1 MSREKKYW
9 KSEIELKPNNGLD
22 KIRNNEF
29 VDKLPVNENIFS
41 NDSINSSET
50 NRRDFLKY
58 LGFSTTAAVLAS
70 CEGPVNRSI
79 PYVFQPDRII
89 PGISNYYATTL
100 YDGYDSANVLV
111 KTREGRPIKI
121 ENNKLSTYSGFAN
134 ARLNA
139 SVLSLYDSGRIQGPT
154 INNQD
159 VSWVNFNNN
168 IKAQL
173 NSLKS
178 LDQQVV
184 LLTSTVNSPTS
195 KKIILE
201 FLNKYPNVEHI
212 EYDSISESSALDA
225 HELMYGLRALPYY
238 DFQKAKCIVSIGAD
252 FLGDWQGSNYDHD
265 YVKGRIPTKENGK
278 ASMSKHIQVESN
290 LSITGSNADLRI
302 PLSVHNQKLFLYYLY
317 QKISKTPFSYRSFS
331 EKLAKKVDYV
341 YDQLLSNPSSSIVV
355 CGLDDVSAQIIT
367 NRINDLLNSNVKSKT
382 KVSLVRN
389 GSDSKMN
396 NFLARIN
403 KGDIKGLI
411 MKGVNPC
418 YTLSN
423 SKAFSEALKK
433 LNFSVSFTMKIDET
447 AIFSTHLAATH
458 HQLES
463 WGDYEFINGEYSLA
477 QPTIKPL
484 FDTKQFEDCL
494 LSWSNSE
501 MSFYDKIKDNW
512 KNNILD
518 SEIKWNS
525 SLHDGIYSSSIKRN
539 SNTFDNNF
547 KPINLNFNKHAD
559 KLYSPSNEGFDLI
572 LYSKIGMG
580 DGQQAN
586 NPWLQEFPDPL
597 TRVSWDN
604 YITVS
609 KYDAEKIGLK
619 NYNEANG
626 ALNSNYA
633 KISVDGNDIK
643 VPVIIQPGQ
652 ARGTVGLAFGY
663 GREDGLKEVM
673 RTGVNAF
680 KLYNSFSKQQ
690 KVKISPVYE
699 IHEFAC
705 VQLHNTLMGRGDIIK
720 ETTLDIYNTKDKE
733 YWNPIPKV
741 SKNHIETA
749 VNSKSVDI
757 WNEFDRS
764 IGHHFN
770 LSIDLNACTGCG
782 ACVIACHAENN
793 VPVVGKEEVRKSR
806 DMHWLRIDRYYS
818 SESDFSSDIEKKENI
833 SGLSESLSTFGEME
847 DPSENPQVVF
857 QPVMCQHCNQAPC
870 ETVCPVAASVHG
882 RQGQNHMTYNRCVG
896 TRYCANNCPY
906 KVRRFNWF
914 LYNNNDEFDFHMN
927 DDLGKMVLNPDVV
940 VRSRGVMEKCSFCIQ
955 GTQAV
960 ILKAKNEG
968 RKVKVDEFQDACA
981 CSAACSTGA
990 LKFGDIN
997 NKENEVYKRK
1007 QDERVYH
1014 LLEYVGTKPNVFYHT
1029 KVRNT
1034 DKNKSI

>member
-1 MSREKKYW
+1 MSQEKKYW
-9 KSEIELKPNNGLD
+9 KNEIELKPNNGLD
-22 KIRNNEF
+22 QIRNNEF
-29 VDKLPVNENIFS
+29 VEKLPVEETIFS
-41 NDSINSSET
+41 NNSVNNSDT

-70 CEGPVNRSI
+70 CEGPVNRSV
-79 PYVFQPDRII
+79 PYVVQPERII

-100 YDGYDSANVLV
+100 FDGYDSANVLV

-121 ENNKLSTYSGFAN
+121 DNNKLSSHNGFAN

-139 SVLSLYDSGRIQGPT
+139 SVLSLYDSSRVQGPT
-154 INNQD
+154 INGSD
-159 VSWVNFNNN
+159 VSWENFNNN

-173 NSLKS
+173 NSLKV
-178 LDQQVV
+178 LNQPVV
-184 LLTSTVNSPTS
+184 LLTSTINSPTT
-195 KKIILE
+195 KNIISE
-201 FLNKYPNVEHI
+201 FLDLHPNIEHI
-212 EYDSISESSALDA
+212 EYDSVSESSTIDA
-225 HELMYGLRALPYY
+225 HELMYGIRALPYY
-238 DFQKAKCIVSIGAD
+238 DFQNAKCIVSISAD

-265 YVKGRIPTKENGK
+265 YVKGRIPNKKNGK

-302 PLSVHNQKLFLYYLY
+302 PLSVNDQKQFLAHLYL
-317 QKISKTPFSYRSFS
+317 KISGESLSTKSVPDELITKVNYVS
-331 EKLAKKVDYV
+331 E
-341 YDQLLSNPSSSIVV
+341 QLLSSSSKSVIV
-355 CGLDDVSAQIIT
+355 CGLDDINAQIIT
-367 NRINDLLNSNVKSKT
+367 NRINDLLNSSVKSKS

-389 GSDSKMN
+389 GSDKKIT
-396 NFLARIN
+396 NFLNRIYDG
-403 KGDIKGLI
+403 KIKGLI
-411 MKGVNPC
+411 MSGVNPC
-418 YTLSN
+418 YTLPN
-423 SKAFSEALKK
+423 SEEFSKALKK
-433 LNFSVSFTMKIDET
+433 LNFSISFSMKIDET
-447 AIFSTHLAATH
+447 SKNSSHLAASP

-463 WGDYEFINGEYSLA
+463 WGDFEFINGEYSLT

-484 FDTKQFEDCL
+484 FDTKQFEDCI
-494 LSWSNSE
+494 LSWSNNE
-501 MSFYDKIKDNW
+501 KSFYDLIKENW
-512 KNNILD
+512 QNNILN
-518 SEIKWNS
+518 STVKWNS
-525 SLHDGIYSSSIKRN
+525 SLHDGVFSS
-539 SNTFDNNF
+539 NN
-547 KPINLNFNKHAD
+547 KINLN
-559 KLYSPSNEGFDLI
+559 SNSLRFSNYALNLLSIPKNIDGYDLV
-572 LYSKIGMG
+572 LYSKVGMG

-586 NPWLQEFPDPL
+586 NPWLQEFPDPI

-609 KYDAEKIGLK
+609 KSDAEKIGLK
-619 NYNEANG
+619 NYNESNG

-633 KISVDGNDIK
+633 QINVGGSEIK
-643 VPVIIQPGQ
+643 APVIIQPGQ
-652 ARGTVGLAFGY
+652 AKGTVGLAFGY
-663 GREDGLKEVM
+663 GREEGVNEEMK
-673 RTGVNAF
+673 TGVNAF
-680 KLYNSFSKQQ
+680 KLYNGFSKSQ

-720 ETTLDIYNTKDKE
+720 ETTLEIFNSKDKE

-749 VNSKSVDI
+749 VNKKEVDI

-818 SESDFSSDIEKKENI
+818 SEDDFSSDIEKKENI
-833 SGLSESLSTFGEME
+833 SGISDSLSVFGEME

-857 QPVMCQHCNQAPC
+857 QPVMCQHCNHAPC
-870 ETVCPVAASVHG
+870 ETVCPVAASSHG
-882 RQGQNHMTYNRCVG
+882 RQGQNHMAYNRCVG

-955 GTQAV
+955 STQAV

-968 RKVKVDEFQDACA
+968 REVKAGEFNDSCA

-990 LKFGDIN
+990 MSFGDIN
-997 NKENEVYKRK
+997 NKESEVFKRK
-1007 QDERVYH
+1007 KDERVYH

-1029 KVRNT
+1029 KVRNI

>member
-1 MSREKKYW
+1 MSREKRYW

-22 KIRNNEF
+22 QIRNNEF
-29 VDKLPVNENIFS
+29 VDKLPVDENIFS
-41 NDSINSSET
+41 NDSVNNSDT

-70 CEGPVNRSI
+70 CEGPVNRSV
-79 PYVFQPDRII
+79 PYVVQPDRII

-100 YDGYDSANVLV
+100 FDGYDSANVLV

-121 ENNKLSTYSGFAN
+121 DNNKLSSYNGYAN

-139 SVLSLYDSGRIQGPT
+139 SVLSLYDSGRVQGPT
-154 INNQD
+154 INKED
-159 VSWVNFNNN
+159 VSWINFNKN

-178 LDQQVV
+178 LNQQVV

-195 KKIILE
+195 KKIISE
-201 FLNKYPNVEHI
+201 FLNKYPNIEHI

-225 HELMYGLRALPYY
+225 HELMYGTRALPYY
-238 DFQKAKCIVSIGAD
+238 DFQNAKCIVSIGAD

-265 YVKGRIPTKENGK
+265 YVKGRIPNKDNGK
-278 ASMSKHIQVESN
+278 ASMSKHIQIESN

-302 PLSVHNQKLFLYYLY
+302 PISVYDQKLFLAHLY
-317 QKISKTPFSYRSFS
+317 QKVSNSSISLKSIP

-341 YDQLLSNPSSSIVV
+341 YDQLLLSPSKSVV
-355 CGLDDVSAQIIT
+355 LCGLDDLNAHIIT
-367 NRINDLLNSNVKSKT
+367 NRINDLLKSNVKSKS

-389 GSDSKMN
+389 GSDFKIN
-396 NFLARIN
+396 NFLTRIN
-403 KGDIKGLI
+403 KGEIKGLI
-411 MKGVNPC
+411 MNGVNPC
-418 YTLSN
+418 YTLSDSN
-423 SKAFSEALKK
+423 AFSEALKK
-433 LNFSVSFTMKIDET
+433 LNFSVSFSMKIDET
-447 AIFSTHLAATH
+447 SNFCSHHAATP

-463 WGDYEFINGEYSLA
+463 WGDFEFINGEYSLT

-484 FDTKQFEDCL
+484 FDTKQLEDCL
-494 LSWSNSE
+494 LNWSDSE
-501 MSFYDKIKDNW
+501 NSFYDRIKDNW

-518 SEIKWNS
+518 SSTKWNS
-525 SLHDGIYSSSIKRN
+525 SLHDGVYSSEVKKRLVDMKSN
-539 SNTFDNNF
+539 SNLTN
-547 KPINLNFNKHAD
+547 IN
-559 KLYSPSNEGFDLI
+559 YSKYASELSSFSSEGFDLI

-609 KYDAEKIGLK
+609 KFDAEEIGLK
-619 NYNEANG
+619 NYNESNG
-626 ALNSNYA
+626 ALNSNFA
-633 KISVDGNDIK
+633 QINVDNTTIK

-663 GREDGLKEVM
+663 GRSVGVKEEM
-673 RTGVNAF
+673 KTGVNAF
-680 KLYNSFSKQQ
+680 KVYKGFSKHQ
-690 KVKISPVYE
+690 KVKISSVYE
-699 IHEFAC
+699 IHEFAS

-720 ETTLDIYNTKDKE
+720 ETTLEIFNSKDKE
-733 YWNPIPKV
+733 FWNPIPKV

-749 VNSKSVDI
+749 VNSREVDI

-833 SGLSESLSTFGEME
+833 SGLGESLSVFGEME
-847 DPSENPQVVF
+847 EPSENPQVVF
-857 QPVMCQHCNQAPC
+857 QPVMCQHCNHAPC
-870 ETVCPVAASVHG
+870 ETVCPVAASAHG

-955 GTQAV
+955 GTQSV

-968 RKVKVDEFQDACA
+968 REANANEFNDVVA

-990 LKFGDIN
+990 LNFGDIN
-997 NKENEVYKRK
+997 NKESEVYKRK

-1029 KVRNT
+1029 KVRNI

>member
-1 MSREKKYW
+1 MSQEKRYW

-22 KIRNNEF
+22 EIRNNEF
-29 VDKLPVNENIFS
+29 VDKLPVDENIFS
-41 NDSINSSET
+41 NDSVNNSET

-70 CEGPVNRSI
+70 CEGPVNRSV
-79 PYVFQPDRII
+79 PYVVQPDRII

-100 YDGYDSANVLV
+100 FDGYDSANVLV

-121 ENNKLSTYSGFAN
+121 DNNKLSSYNGYAN

-139 SVLSLYDSGRIQGPT
+139 SVLSLYDSGRVQGPT
-154 INNQD
+154 INKED
-159 VSWVNFNNN
+159 VSWNNFNKN

-178 LDQQVV
+178 LNQQVV

-195 KKIILE
+195 KKIISE
-201 FLNKYPNVEHI
+201 FLNEYPNVEHI
-212 EYDSISESSALDA
+212 EYDSISESSVLDA
-225 HELMYGLRALPYY
+225 HELMYGTRALPYY
-238 DFQKAKCIVSIGAD
+238 DFQNAKCIVSIGAD

-265 YVKGRIPTKENGK
+265 YVKGRIPNKENGK

-302 PLSVHNQKLFLYYLY
+302 PISVDDQKLFLAYLY
-317 QKISKTPFSYRSFS
+317 QKVSDSSISLKSVP
-331 EKLAKKVDYV
+331 EKLAKKIDYV
-341 YDQLLSNPSSSIVV
+341 YDQLLLSPSKSVV
-355 CGLDDVSAQIIT
+355 LCGLDDLNAHIIT
-367 NRINDLLNSNVKSKT
+367 NRINELLKSNVKST
-382 KVSLVRN
+382 SKVSLVRN

-396 NFLARIN
+396 NFLTRIN
-403 KGDIKGLI
+403 KGEIKGLI
-411 MKGVNPC
+411 MNGVNPC

-423 SKAFSEALKK
+423 SNAFSEALKK
-433 LNFSVSFTMKIDET
+433 LNFSVSFSMKIDET
-447 AIFSTHLAATH
+447 ANFCSHLAATP

-463 WGDYEFINGEYSLA
+463 WGDFEFINGEFSLT

-484 FDTKQFEDCL
+484 FDTKQLEDCL
-494 LSWSNSE
+494 LNWLDSE
-501 MSFYDKIKDNW
+501 NSFYDRIKDNW

-518 SEIKWNS
+518 SSTYWNS
-525 SLHDGIYSSSIKRN
+525 SLHDGVYSSKVKKRLVDKKSN
-539 SNTFDNNF
+539 SNLT
-547 KPINLNFNKHAD
+547 NLN
-559 KLYSPSNEGFDLI
+559 YSKYASELSSSKSEGYDLI

-609 KYDAEKIGLK
+609 KFDADEIGLK
-619 NYNEANG
+619 NYNESNG
-626 ALNSNYA
+626 ALNSNFA
-633 KISVDGNDIK
+633 QINLDNTVIK
-643 VPVIIQPGQ
+643 APVIIQPGQ
-652 ARGTVGLAFGY
+652 ARGTLGLAFGY
-663 GREDGLKEVM
+663 GRSDGVKEEM

-680 KLYNSFSKQQ
+680 KIYKGFSKHQ
-690 KVKISPVYE
+690 KVKISSVYE

-720 ETTLDIYNTKDKE
+720 ETTLEIFNSKDKE
-733 YWNPIPKV
+733 FWNPIPKV

-749 VNSKSVDI
+749 VNSREVDI

-818 SESDFSSDIEKKENI
+818 SESEFSSDIEKKENI
-833 SGLSESLSTFGEME
+833 SGLGESLSVFGEME
-847 DPSENPQVVF
+847 EPSENPQVVF
-857 QPVMCQHCNQAPC
+857 QPVMCQHCNHAPC
-870 ETVCPVAASVHG
+870 ETVCPVAASAHG

-955 GTQAV
+955 GTQSV

-968 RKVKVDEFQDACA
+968 REANANEFNDVVA

-990 LKFGDIN
+990 LNFGDIN
-997 NKENEVYKRK
+997 NKESEVYKRK

-1029 KVRNT
+1029 KVRNI

>member
-1 MSREKKYW
+1 
-9 KSEIELKPNNGLD
+9 
-22 KIRNNEF
+22 
-29 VDKLPVNENIFS
+29 
-41 NDSINSSET
+41 
-50 NRRDFLKY
+50 
-58 LGFSTTAAVLAS
+58 
-70 CEGPVNRSI
+70 
-79 PYVFQPDRII
+79 
-89 PGISNYYATTL
+89 
-100 YDGYDSANVLV
+100 
-111 KTREGRPIKI
+111 
-121 ENNKLSTYSGFAN
+121 
-134 ARLNA
+134 
-139 SVLSLYDSGRIQGPT
+139 
-154 INNQD
+154 
-159 VSWVNFNNN
+159 
-168 IKAQL
+168 
-173 NSLKS
+173 
-178 LDQQVV
+178 
-184 LLTSTVNSPTS
+184 
-195 KKIILE
+195 
-201 FLNKYPNVEHI
+201 
-212 EYDSISESSALDA
+212 
-225 HELMYGLRALPYY
+225 
-238 DFQKAKCIVSIGAD
+238 
-252 FLGDWQGSNYDHD
+252 
-265 YVKGRIPTKENGK
+265 
-278 ASMSKHIQVESN
+278 
-290 LSITGSNADLRI
+290 
-302 PLSVHNQKLFLYYLY
+302 
-317 QKISKTPFSYRSFS
+317 
-331 EKLAKKVDYV
+331 
-341 YDQLLSNPSSSIVV
+341 
-355 CGLDDVSAQIIT
+355 
-367 NRINDLLNSNVKSKT
+367 
-382 KVSLVRN
+382 
-389 GSDSKMN
+389 
-396 NFLARIN
+396 
-403 KGDIKGLI
+403 
-411 MKGVNPC
+411 
-418 YTLSN
+418 
-423 SKAFSEALKK
+423 
-433 LNFSVSFTMKIDET
+433 MKIDET

-539 SNTFDNNF
+539 LKTFDNNF

-1034 DKNKSI
+1034 DKTKSI

>member
-1 MSREKKYW
+1 MSQEKRYW

-22 KIRNNEF
+22 EIRNNEF
-29 VDKLPVNENIFS
+29 VDKLPVDENIFS
-41 NDSINSSET
+41 NDSVNNSET

-70 CEGPVNRSI
+70 CEGPVNRSV
-79 PYVFQPDRII
+79 PYVVQPDRII

-100 YDGYDSANVLV
+100 FDGYDSANVLV

-121 ENNKLSTYSGFAN
+121 DNNKLSSYNGYAN

-139 SVLSLYDSGRIQGPT
+139 SVLSLYDSGRVQGPT
-154 INNQD
+154 INKED
-159 VSWVNFNNN
+159 VSWNNFNKN

-178 LDQQVV
+178 LNQQVV

-195 KKIILE
+195 KKIISE

-212 EYDSISESSALDA
+212 EYDSISESSVLDA
-225 HELMYGLRALPYY
+225 HELMYGTRALPYY
-238 DFQKAKCIVSIGAD
+238 DFQNAKCIVSIGAD

-265 YVKGRIPTKENGK
+265 YVKGRIPNKENGK

-302 PLSVHNQKLFLYYLY
+302 PISVDDQKLFLAYLY
-317 QKISKTPFSYRSFS
+317 QKVSDSSISLKSVP
-331 EKLAKKVDYV
+331 EKLAKKIDYV
-341 YDQLLSNPSSSIVV
+341 YDQLLLSPSKSVV
-355 CGLDDVSAQIIT
+355 LCGLDDLNAHIIT
-367 NRINDLLNSNVKSKT
+367 NRINDLLKSNVKST
-382 KVSLVRN
+382 SKVSLVRN

-396 NFLARIN
+396 NFLTRIN
-403 KGDIKGLI
+403 KGEIKGLI
-411 MKGVNPC
+411 MNGVNPC
-418 YTLSN
+418 YTLSG
-423 SKAFSEALKK
+423 SYSFTEALKK
-433 LNFSVSFTMKIDET
+433 LNFSVSFSMKIDET
-447 AIFSTHLAATH
+447 ANFCSHLAATP

-463 WGDYEFINGEYSLA
+463 WGDFEFINGEFSLT

-484 FDTKQFEDCL
+484 FDTKQLEDCL
-494 LSWSNSE
+494 LNWLDSE
-501 MSFYDKIKDNW
+501 NSFYDRIKDNW

-518 SEIKWNS
+518 SSTYWNS
-525 SLHDGIYSSSIKRN
+525 SLHDGVYSSKVKKRLVDKKSN
-539 SNTFDNNF
+539 SNLT
-547 KPINLNFNKHAD
+547 NLN
-559 KLYSPSNEGFDLI
+559 YSKYASELSSSKSEGYDLI

-609 KYDAEKIGLK
+609 KFDADEIGLK
-619 NYNEANG
+619 NYNESNG
-626 ALNSNYA
+626 ALNSNFA
-633 KISVDGNDIK
+633 QINLDNTVIK
-643 VPVIIQPGQ
+643 APVIIQPGQ

-663 GREDGLKEVM
+663 GRSDGVKEEM

-680 KLYNSFSKQQ
+680 KIYKGFSKHQ
-690 KVKISPVYE
+690 KVKISSVYE

-720 ETTLDIYNTKDKE
+720 ETTLEIFNSKDKE
-733 YWNPIPKV
+733 FWNPIPKV

-749 VNSKSVDI
+749 VNSREVDI

-818 SESDFSSDIEKKENI
+818 SESEFSSDIEKKENI
-833 SGLSESLSTFGEME
+833 SGLGESLSVFGEME
-847 DPSENPQVVF
+847 EPSENPQVVF
-857 QPVMCQHCNQAPC
+857 QPVMCQHCNHAPC
-870 ETVCPVAASVHG
+870 ETVCPVAASAHG

-955 GTQAV
+955 GTQSV

-968 RKVKVDEFQDACA
+968 REANANEFNDVVA

-990 LKFGDIN
+990 LNFGDIN
-997 NKENEVYKRK
+997 NKESEVYKRK

-1029 KVRNT
+1029 KVRNI

>member
-29 VDKLPVNENIFS
+29 VDKLPVNEDIFS

-100 YDGYDSANVLV
+100 FDGYDSANVLV

-121 ENNKLSTYSGFAN
+121 DNNKLSTYNGSAN

-139 SVLSLYDSGRIQGPT
+139 SVLSLYDSERIQGPT
-154 INNQD
+154 INKQD

-168 IKAQL
+168 LKAQL

-178 LDQQVV
+178 LNQQVV

-195 KKIILE
+195 KKIILD

-265 YVKGRIPTKENGK
+265 YVKGRIPNKENGE

-302 PLSVHNQKLFLYYLY
+302 PFSVDDQKLFLYYLY
-317 QKISKTPFSYRSFS
+317 QKISKNTSSYGSVS
-331 EKLAKKVDYV
+331 EKLTKKVEYV
-341 YDQLLSNPSSSIVV
+341 YDQLLLNPSSSVVV
-355 CGLDDVSAQIIT
+355 CGIDDVSAHIIT
-367 NRINDLLNSNVKSKT
+367 NRINDLLNSNVKSKS

-389 GSDSKMN
+389 GSNSKMN

-403 KGDIKGLI
+403 KGEIKGLI

-447 AIFSTHLAATH
+447 ATFSTHHAATH

-494 LSWSNSE
+494 LIWSDSE
-501 MSFYDKIKDNW
+501 SSFYDKIKDNW

-525 SLHDGIYSSSIKRN
+525 SLHDGIYSSSMKRK
-539 SNTFDNNF
+539 SNIFNNNF
-547 KPINLNFNKHAD
+547 RPINLNFNKHAD
-559 KLYSPSNEGFDLI
+559 KLYKPSNEGFDLI

-633 KISVDGNDIK
+633 RISVDGNDIK

-673 RTGVNAF
+673 KTGVNAF
-680 KLYNSFSKQQ
+680 KLYNSFSKHQ

-833 SGLSESLSTFGEME
+833 SGLTESLSTFGEME
-847 DPSENPQVVF
+847 NPSENPQVVF

-968 RKVKVDEFQDACA
+968 REVKVDEFQDACA

-990 LKFGDIN
+990 MKFGDIN

-1029 KVRNT
+1029 KVRNI
-1034 DKNKSI
+1034 DKNKII

>member
-1 MSREKKYW
+1 MSQEKKYW
-9 KSEIELKPNNGLD
+9 KSELELKPNNGLD
-22 KIRNNEF
+22 QIKHNEF
-29 VDKLPVNENIFS
+29 AEKLPIDENIFS
-41 NDSINSSET
+41 NDSINNAQT
-50 NRRDFLKY
+50 DRRDFLKY

-70 CEGPVNRSI
+70 CEGPVHKSV
-79 PYVFQPDRII
+79 PYVVQPDRII
-89 PGISNYYATTL
+89 PGIANYYATTL
-100 YDGYDSANVLV
+100 YDGFDSANVLV

-121 ENNKLSTYSGFAN
+121 ENNKMSSYTGHAN

-139 SVLSLYDSGRIQGPT
+139 SILGLYDSGRVQGPI
-154 INNQD
+154 INKQD
-159 VSWVNFNNN
+159 VSWENFNNN

-178 LDQQVV
+178 LNQHVV
-184 LLTSTVNSPTS
+184 LLTSTINSPTS
-195 KKIILE
+195 KKIISE
-201 FLNKYPNVEHI
+201 FIDKYPNVEHI

-225 HELMYGLRALPYY
+225 HEIMYGLRALPYY
-238 DFQKAKCIVSIGAD
+238 DFQNAKCIVSIGAD

-265 YVKGRIPTKENGK
+265 YVKGRIPNKNNGK

-290 LSITGSNADLRI
+290 MSITGSNADLRI
-302 PLSVHNQKLFLYYLY
+302 PLTINDQKLFLAHLY
-317 QKISKTPFSYRSFS
+317 QKISGDSSS
-331 EKLAKKVDYV
+331 IQSISDELVKKVNYV
-341 YDQLLSNPSSSIVV
+341 AKHLLSNSSDSVVV
-355 CGLDDVSAQIIT
+355 CGLDDLSAQIIT
-367 NRINDLLNSNVKSKT
+367 NRINDLLKSNVKSKT

-389 GSDSKMN
+389 GNDSKVN
-396 NFLARIN
+396 SFLNRIK

-411 MKGVNPC
+411 MSGVNPC

-423 SKAFSEALKK
+423 SNDFIEALKK
-433 LNFSVSFTMKIDET
+433 LNFSVTFSMKINET
-447 AIFSTHLAATH
+447 AMYSSHVAATP

-463 WGDYEFINGEYSLA
+463 WGDFEFINGEYSLT

-484 FDTKQFEDCL
+484 FDTKQFEECIL
-494 LSWSNSE
+494 NWSDSNTSL
-501 MSFYDKIKDNW
+501 YDKIKDNW
-512 KNNILD
+512 KNNILV
-518 SEIKWNS
+518 SSNKWNS
-525 SLHDGIYSSSIKRN
+525 SLHDGVYSSN
-539 SNTFDNNF
+539 SS
-547 KPINLNFNKHAD
+547 INLNSNN
-559 KLYSPSNEGFDLI
+559 LQYSTYLSQLVSVNNDGYDLI
-572 LYSKIGMG
+572 MYSKIGMG

-609 KYDAEKIGLK
+609 KFDAEKIGLK
-619 NYNEANG
+619 NYNESNG

-633 KISVDGNDIK
+633 LIK
-643 VPVIIQPGQ
+643 LNGKEVKAPVIIQPGQ
-652 ARGTVGLAFGY
+652 AKGTVGLAFGY
-663 GREDGLKEVM
+663 GRDNGVKDEMK
-673 RTGVNAF
+673 TGVNAF
-680 KLYNSFSKQQ
+680 KLYKDFSKSQ
-690 KVKISPVYE
+690 KVTLSPVYE

-720 ETTLDIYNTKDKE
+720 ETTLEIFNSKDKE

-741 SKNHIETA
+741 SKNHIEKP
-749 VNSKSVDI
+749 VNSKEVDI
-757 WNEFDRS
+757 WTEFDRS

-833 SGLSESLSTFGEME
+833 SGLGESLSVFGEME
-847 DPSENPQVVF
+847 EPSENPQVVF

-870 ETVCPVAASVHG
+870 ETVCPVAASSHG
-882 RQGQNHMTYNRCVG
+882 RQGQNHMAYNRCVG

-955 GTQAV
+955 STQAV

-968 RKVKVDEFQDACA
+968 REVKAGEFNDACA

-990 LKFGDIN
+990 MSFGDIN
-997 NKENEVYKRK
+997 NKNSEVYKRK
-1007 QDERVYH
+1007 QDDRVYH

>member
-1 MSREKKYW
+1 MSQEKRYW

-22 KIRNNEF
+22 EIRNNEF
-29 VDKLPVNENIFS
+29 VDKLPVDENIFS
-41 NDSINSSET
+41 NDSVNNSET

-70 CEGPVNRSI
+70 CEGPVNRSV
-79 PYVFQPDRII
+79 PYVVQPDRII

-100 YDGYDSANVLV
+100 FDGYDSANVLV

-121 ENNKLSTYSGFAN
+121 DNNKLSSYNGYAN

-139 SVLSLYDSGRIQGPT
+139 SVLSLYDSGRVQGPT
-154 INNQD
+154 INKED
-159 VSWVNFNNN
+159 VSWNNFNKN

-178 LDQQVV
+178 LNQQVV

-195 KKIILE
+195 KKIISE

-212 EYDSISESSALDA
+212 EYDSISESSVLDA
-225 HELMYGLRALPYY
+225 HELMYGTRALPYY
-238 DFQKAKCIVSIGAD
+238 DFQNAKCIVSIGAD

-265 YVKGRIPTKENGK
+265 YVTGRIPNKENGK

-302 PLSVHNQKLFLYYLY
+302 PISVDDQKLFLAYLY
-317 QKISKTPFSYRSFS
+317 QKVSDSSISLKSVP
-331 EKLAKKVDYV
+331 EKLAKKIDYV
-341 YDQLLSNPSSSIVV
+341 YDQLLLSPSKSVV
-355 CGLDDVSAQIIT
+355 LCGLDDLNAHIIT
-367 NRINDLLNSNVKSKT
+367 NRINDLLKSNVKST
-382 KVSLVRN
+382 SKVSLVRN

-396 NFLARIN
+396 NFLTRIN
-403 KGDIKGLI
+403 KGEIKGLI
-411 MKGVNPC
+411 MNGVNPC

-423 SKAFSEALKK
+423 SNAFSEALKK
-433 LNFSVSFTMKIDET
+433 LNFSVSFSMKIDET
-447 AIFSTHLAATH
+447 ANFCSHLAATP

-463 WGDYEFINGEYSLA
+463 WGDFEFINGEFSLT

-484 FDTKQFEDCL
+484 FDTKQLEDCL
-494 LSWSNSE
+494 LNWLDSE
-501 MSFYDKIKDNW
+501 NSFYDRIKDNW

-518 SEIKWNS
+518 SSTYWNS
-525 SLHDGIYSSSIKRN
+525 SLHDGVYSSKVKKRLVDKKSN
-539 SNTFDNNF
+539 SNLT
-547 KPINLNFNKHAD
+547 NLK
-559 KLYSPSNEGFDLI
+559 YSKYASELSSSKSEGYDLI

-609 KYDAEKIGLK
+609 KFDADEIGLK
-619 NYNEANG
+619 NYNESNG
-626 ALNSNYA
+626 ALNSNFA
-633 KISVDGNDIK
+633 QINLDNTVIK
-643 VPVIIQPGQ
+643 APVIIQPGQ

-663 GREDGLKEVM
+663 GRSDGVKEEM

-680 KLYNSFSKQQ
+680 KIYKGFSKHQ
-690 KVKISPVYE
+690 KVKISSVYE

-720 ETTLDIYNTKDKE
+720 ETTLEIFNSKDKE
-733 YWNPIPKV
+733 FWNPIPKV

-749 VNSKSVDI
+749 VNSREVDI

-818 SESDFSSDIEKKENI
+818 SESEFSSDIEKKENI
-833 SGLSESLSTFGEME
+833 SGLGESLSVFGEME
-847 DPSENPQVVF
+847 EPSENPQVVF
-857 QPVMCQHCNQAPC
+857 QPVMCQHCNHAPC
-870 ETVCPVAASVHG
+870 ETVCPVAASAHG

-955 GTQAV
+955 GTQSV

-968 RKVKVDEFQDACA
+968 REANANEFNDVVA

-990 LKFGDIN
+990 LNFGDIN
-997 NKENEVYKRK
+997 NKESEVYKRK

-1029 KVRNT
+1029 KVRNI

>member
-1 MSREKKYW
+1 MSQEKRYW

-22 KIRNNEF
+22 EIRNNEF
-29 VDKLPVNENIFS
+29 VDKLPVDENIFS
-41 NDSINSSET
+41 NDSVNNSET

-70 CEGPVNRSI
+70 CEGPVNRSV
-79 PYVFQPDRII
+79 PYVVQPDRII

-100 YDGYDSANVLV
+100 FDGYDSANVLV

-121 ENNKLSTYSGFAN
+121 DNNKLSSYNGYAN

-139 SVLSLYDSGRIQGPT
+139 SVLSLYVSGRVHGPT
-154 INNQD
+154 INKED
-159 VSWVNFNNN
+159 VSWNNFNKN

-178 LDQQVV
+178 LNQQVV

-195 KKIILE
+195 KKIISE

-212 EYDSISESSALDA
+212 EYDSISESSVLDA
-225 HELMYGLRALPYY
+225 HELMYGTRALPYY
-238 DFQKAKCIVSIGAD
+238 DFQNAKCIVSIGAD

-265 YVKGRIPTKENGK
+265 YVKGRIPNKENGK

-302 PLSVHNQKLFLYYLY
+302 PISVDDQKLFLAYLY
-317 QKISKTPFSYRSFS
+317 QKVSDSSISLKSVP
-331 EKLAKKVDYV
+331 EKLAKKIDYV
-341 YDQLLSNPSSSIVV
+341 YDQLLLSPSKSVV
-355 CGLDDVSAQIIT
+355 LCGLDDLNAHIIT
-367 NRINDLLNSNVKSKT
+367 NRINDLLKSNVKST
-382 KVSLVRN
+382 SKVSLVRN

-396 NFLARIN
+396 NFLTRIN
-403 KGDIKGLI
+403 KGEIKGLI
-411 MKGVNPC
+411 MNGVNPC

-423 SKAFSEALKK
+423 SNAFSEALKK
-433 LNFSVSFTMKIDET
+433 LNFSVSFSMKIDET
-447 AIFSTHLAATH
+447 ANFCSHLAATP

-463 WGDYEFINGEYSLA
+463 WGDFEFINGEFSLT

-484 FDTKQFEDCL
+484 FDTKQLEDCL
-494 LSWSNSE
+494 LNWLDSE
-501 MSFYDKIKDNW
+501 NSFYDRIKDNW

-518 SEIKWNS
+518 SSTYWNS
-525 SLHDGIYSSSIKRN
+525 SLHDGVYSSKVKKRLVDKKSN
-539 SNTFDNNF
+539 SNLT
-547 KPINLNFNKHAD
+547 NLN
-559 KLYSPSNEGFDLI
+559 YSKYASELSSSKSEGYDLI

-580 DGQQAN
+580 DGQQAI

-609 KYDAEKIGLK
+609 KFDADEIGLK
-619 NYNEANG
+619 NYNESNG
-626 ALNSNYA
+626 ALNSNFA
-633 KISVDGNDIK
+633 QINLDNTVIK
-643 VPVIIQPGQ
+643 APVIIQPGQ

-663 GREDGLKEVM
+663 GRSDGVKEEM

-680 KLYNSFSKQQ
+680 KIYKGFSKHQ
-690 KVKISPVYE
+690 KVKISSVYE

-720 ETTLDIYNTKDKE
+720 ETTLEIFNSKDKE
-733 YWNPIPKV
+733 FWNPIPKV

-749 VNSKSVDI
+749 VNSREVDI

-818 SESDFSSDIEKKENI
+818 SESEFSSDIEKKENI
-833 SGLSESLSTFGEME
+833 SGLGESLSVFGEME
-847 DPSENPQVVF
+847 EPSENPQVVF
-857 QPVMCQHCNQAPC
+857 QPVMCQHCNHAPC
-870 ETVCPVAASVHG
+870 ETVCPVAASAHG

-955 GTQAV
+955 GTQSV

-968 RKVKVDEFQDACA
+968 REANANEFNDVVA

-990 LKFGDIN
+990 LNFGDIN
-997 NKENEVYKRK
+997 NKESEVYKRK

-1029 KVRNT
+1029 KVRNI

>member
-1 MSREKKYW
+1 MSQEKKYW
-9 KSEIELKPNNGLD
+9 KSEVELKPNDGLD
-22 KIRNNEF
+22 KIRHDEF
-29 VDKLPVNENIFS
+29 VEKLPIEENIFS
-41 NDSINSSET
+41 NDSVNNADT

-70 CEGPVNRSI
+70 CEGPVHKSV
-79 PYVFQPDRII
+79 PYVVQPDRII
-89 PGISNYYATTL
+89 PGIANYYATTL
-100 YDGYDSANVLV
+100 FDGFDSANVLV

-121 ENNKLSTYSGFAN
+121 ENNKLSSYNGYAN

-139 SVLSLYDSGRIQGPT
+139 SVLSLYDSGRVQGPT
-154 INNQD
+154 INQED
-159 VSWVNFNNN
+159 VSWENFNNN

-178 LDQQVV
+178 LNQPVV

-195 KKIILE
+195 KKIISE
-201 FLNKYPNVEHI
+201 FISKYPNVEHI
-212 EYDSISESSALDA
+212 EYDSISESATLDA

-238 DFQKAKCIVSIGAD
+238 DFQNAKCIVSIGAD

-265 YVKGRIPTKENGK
+265 YVKGRIPNKNNGK
-278 ASMSKHIQVESN
+278 ASMSKHIQIESN
-290 LSITGSNADLRI
+290 MSITGSNADLRI
-302 PLSVHNQKLFLYYLY
+302 PLSVSDQKLFLAHLY
-317 QKISKTPFSYRSFS
+317 KKISGDSSS
-331 EKLAKKVDYV
+331 IQSISDELVKKVNYTSEH
-341 YDQLLSNPSSSIVV
+341 LLSNSSQSVVV
-355 CGLDDVSAQIIT
+355 CGLDDLSAQIIT
-367 NRINDLLNSNVKSKT
+367 NRINDILNSNVKSDT

-389 GSDSKMN
+389 GSDSKVN
-396 NFLARIN
+396 SLLDRII

-411 MKGVNPC
+411 MSGVNPC
-418 YTLSN
+418 YTLSD
-423 SKAFSEALKK
+423 SKDFAEALKK
-433 LNFSVSFTMKIDET
+433 LNFSVTFSMKIDET
-447 AIFSTHLAATH
+447 AMCSSHVAATP

-463 WGDYEFINGEYSLA
+463 WGDFEFINGEYSLT

-494 LSWSNSE
+494 LSWSDSKS
-501 MSFYDKIKDNW
+501 SFYDEIKENW

-518 SEIKWNS
+518 SSKKWNS
-525 SLHDGIYSSSIKRN
+525 SLHDGVYSSKSSVKLN
-539 SNTFDNNF
+539 YNN
-547 KPINLNFNKHAD
+547 LQ
-559 KLYSPSNEGFDLI
+559 YSTYISQLTSVNNDGYDLI

-609 KYDAEKIGLK
+609 KFDAEKIGLK
-619 NYNEANG
+619 NYNESNG

-633 KISVDGNDIK
+633 LLKLNETELK

-652 ARGTVGLAFGY
+652 AKGTVGLALGY
-663 GREDGLKEVM
+663 GREIGIKDEMK
-673 RTGVNAF
+673 TGVNAF
-680 KLYNSFSKQQ
+680 KLYKDFSKSQ
-690 KVKISPVYE
+690 KVTLSSVYE

-720 ETTLDIYNTKDKE
+720 ETTLDIFNTKDKE

-741 SKNHIETA
+741 SKNHIETP
-749 VNSKSVDI
+749 VNSKEVDM
-757 WNEFDRS
+757 WDEFDRS

-818 SESDFSSDIEKKENI
+818 SEADFSSDIEKKENI
-833 SGLSESLSTFGEME
+833 SGLGESLSIFGEME
-847 DPSENPQVVF
+847 EPSDNPQVVF
-857 QPVMCQHCNQAPC
+857 QPVMCQHCNHAPC
-870 ETVCPVAASVHG
+870 ETVCPVAASSHG
-882 RQGQNHMTYNRCVG
+882 RQGQNHMAYNRCVG

-955 GTQAV
+955 GTQSV

-968 RKVKVDEFQDACA
+968 REVEKNEFNDAVA

-990 LKFGDIN
+990 LQFGDIN
-997 NKENEVYKRK
+997 NKESEVYKRK
-1007 QDERVYH
+1007 QDDRVYH

-1029 KVRNT
+1029 KVRNI